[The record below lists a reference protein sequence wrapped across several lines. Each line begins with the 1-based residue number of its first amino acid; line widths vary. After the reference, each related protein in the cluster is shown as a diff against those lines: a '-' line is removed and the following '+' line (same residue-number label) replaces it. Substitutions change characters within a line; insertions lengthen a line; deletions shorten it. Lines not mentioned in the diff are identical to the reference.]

1 LEKKEQETTQKS
13 LKSEPL
19 ESSPTIIQRKLE
31 KPDQSDQ
38 SEKSDV
44 QEPNQEFSADK
55 KIDFPLVSRKQSKP
69 DDIKSISEKPSSE
82 KPSREFPNKTEDDL
96 SIRTKRLIPIE
107 KTEYPQDQEV
117 DRQVVEQ
124 TLKPVI
130 TEKKKLFTQEVEEK
144 THAKPLEKPLV
155 LPRFKNLTV
164 TKDFLEHQKNKI
176 QKVIQKI
183 KKPAPNSLESQ
194 KISFAS
200 KPMMIQRQIS
210 KDATVNFTDQKPEI
224 HPLRIQANSQIPDV
238 DTTPLKTRQT
248 SESITSS
255 DLARTEP
262 GSKSTS
268 FTPSKKINISKRISS
283 KNMTKNLIIRKSSP
297 IVRRKMTEFPL
308 KTQLKGQDQGNL
320 SDKPIYP
327 DDDAILSNEIN
338 NLIEKEKPRKTFT
351 PSKTSTIFNAPIGEK
366 ILLTTTG
373 RKTIQSR
380 LHKPSSVDP
389 IKTSKSNEPTVIP
402 VFNKESISKNSNISE
417 QTVRKTNGINE
428 KRLNKDPENAYSAR
442 SQKQTK
448 VPMITQ
454 PIGEIELPVVRTKK
468 VDPNEQFV
476 KPDFAVAG
484 PVVQRALSSA
494 SEVDNVLSIP
504 NQVEKPNLEDLAKE
518 VYPIIKRW
526 IAVEKE
532 RTSGR
537 LY

>member
-1 LEKKEQETTQKS
+1 
-13 LKSEPL
+13 
-19 ESSPTIIQRKLE
+19 
-31 KPDQSDQ
+31 
-38 SEKSDV
+38 
-44 QEPNQEFSADK
+44 
-55 KIDFPLVSRKQSKP
+55 
-69 DDIKSISEKPSSE
+69 
-82 KPSREFPNKTEDDL
+82 
-96 SIRTKRLIPIE
+96 
-107 KTEYPQDQEV
+107 
-117 DRQVVEQ
+117 
-124 TLKPVI
+124 
-130 TEKKKLFTQEVEEK
+130 
-144 THAKPLEKPLV
+144 
-155 LPRFKNLTV
+155 
-164 TKDFLEHQKNKI
+164 
-176 QKVIQKI
+176 
-183 KKPAPNSLESQ
+183 
-194 KISFAS
+194 
-200 KPMMIQRQIS
+200 
-210 KDATVNFTDQKPEI
+210 
-224 HPLRIQANSQIPDV
+224 
-238 DTTPLKTRQT
+238 
-248 SESITSS
+248 
-255 DLARTEP
+255 
-262 GSKSTS
+262 
-268 FTPSKKINISKRISS
+268 
-283 KNMTKNLIIRKSSP
+283 MTKNLIIRKSSP

-442 SQKQTK
+442 SQKQKK